1 LEERLAKLAGGVAV
15 IRVGGSSEAEVSDRK
30 DRMQNAI
37 NATRAAIDEGIVPG
51 GGAALLYATRALSAL
66 RPNGSDQMEGV
77 NIVRR
82 ALQWPVRQIAANAGI
97 DGAVVANR
105 LLEQND
111 TNFGFDA
118 QNEEYRDLVEAGIID
133 PTKVV
138 RIALQDAASIGGLL
152 ITTEAM
158 VSEAR
163 EEEPADAA

>member
-1 LEERLAKLAGGVAV
+1 GAGMK
-15 IRVGGSSEAEVSDRK
+15 VGGSGGAEGSGRK

-37 NATRAAIDEGIVPG
+37 TATRAASDEGIWPG
-51 GGAALLYATRALSAL
+51 GGAALLYATRALSGL
-66 RPNGSDQMEGV
+66 RPNDPDLMEGV

-82 ALQWPVRQIAANAGI
+82 ALQWPVRRIAANGGI

-105 LLEQND
+105 MLEQVD

-118 QNEEYRDLVEAGIID
+118 QNETYCDLVEAGIID

-138 RIALQDAASIGGLL
+138 RITLQDAASIAGLL

-158 VSEAR
+158 VSEAPKV
-163 EEEPADAA
+163 ESAEAA